1 MPESRFPDARD
12 VFEAFPIACEDI
24 ETQPNDQSS
33 LVFLRELVKGPK
45 PEDAVP
51 FCAYLL
57 PRREA
62 VWWASQCVRMLLA
75 DLTERDNAAL
85 RAAEEWVREPEEL
98 NRQRAHQI
106 GTMANQRA
114 ASTWVALAAGWSGG
128 LTIVGEYTKPL
139 VPSHMTARAAFT
151 AVRLALGGKPDRTAH
166 ISQCAELAI
175 KFAQEP

>member
-1 MPESRFPDARD
+1 MPELRFPGAD
-12 VFEAFPIACEDI
+12 VFEAFPIAYEDI

-114 ASTWVALAAGWSGG
+114 ARHLGCACCRLVRGPHDRRRIHEASGALAYDGAGGIHGG
-128 LTIVGEYTKPL
+128 
-139 VPSHMTARAAFT
+139 SSRAGQQA
-151 AVRLALGGKPDRTAH
+151 
-166 ISQCAELAI
+166 
-175 KFAQEP
+175 